1 MTQGRS
7 ASTLNPFGVVRRAL
21 GRLWGRDVM
30 LYTGGVSFYAMLAG
44 APGLAILV
52 SVYSLLSTP
61 EVATRQAESLA
72 LLLPD
77 SAQRLFANELQRV
90 AHAPLSIVGTQG
102 ILAIVISL
110 YAAHRGVKAL
120 IAGLSFINEDS
131 DSHSF
136 LEFNVTALLVFL
148 AGLGLLLISST
159 AFLALRIVLSALDPS
174 VAMRRDWLAWQWLWA
189 GAGLTGGLTLMYR
202 YVMSASLVSWRA
214 AIAGGVTGAVLSLT
228 ASWACAFYVDRV
240 ARLGATYGSLAAVMV
255 CLIWI
260 SWNVNAAFFGG
271 ALATE
276 TELSLKHA
284 VRLKRSRTAKRP
296 GSPKRP
302 GGGKPRTPPRR
313 PR

>member
-1 MTQGRS
+1 MSRGRS
-7 ASTLNPFGVVRRAL
+7 SPTLNPFGVIRRAL

-52 SVYSLLSTP
+52 SIYSLLSTP
-61 EVATRQAESLA
+61 EVAARQASSLA

-77 SAQRLFANELQRV
+77 TVQPLFADELQRL
-90 AHAPLSIVGTQG
+90 AHAPLSIVGAQG
-102 ILAIVISL
+102 LLAVVISL

-136 LEFNVTALLVFL
+136 LEFNLMALTVFL
-148 AGLGLLLISST
+148 AGLVLLLVSST
-159 AFLALRIVLSALDPS
+159 AFLVVRIVLSALDPS
-174 VAMRRDWLAWQWLWA
+174 VSRQSGWLLGQWLWA
-189 GAGLTGGLTLMYR
+189 GTGLTAGLTLMYR
-202 YVMSASLVSWRA
+202 YVMSASLLSWRA
-214 AIAGGVTGAVLSLT
+214 AVIGGVAGAAMSLT
-228 ASWACAFYVDRV
+228 ASWACAVYVDHV
-240 ARLGATYGSLAAVMV
+240 ARFGATYGSVAAVVV

-276 TELSLKHA
+276 TDLALQ
-284 VRLKRSRTAKRP
+284 RD
-296 GSPKRP
+296 
-302 GGGKPRTPPRR
+302 
-313 PR
+313 

>member
-1 MTQGRS
+1 MAGPDPSRIS
-7 ASTLNPFGVVRRAL
+7 NPFGIARRAL

-44 APGLAILV
+44 FPALAILV

-61 EVATRQAESLA
+61 DIAAKQAQDLS

-77 SAQRLFANELQRV
+77 AAQSLFADELQRL
-90 AHAPLSIVGTQG
+90 AHAPMSIVGIQG
-102 ILAIVISL
+102 LFAVAIAL

-120 IAGLSFINEDS
+120 IAGLSFINEDR

-136 LEFNVTALLVFL
+136 LEFNIMALMVFL
-148 AGLGLLLISST
+148 AGLALILISST
-159 AFLALRIVLSALDPS
+159 AFLVVRLAVIALDPDAS
-174 VAMRRDWLAWQWLWA
+174 QRTGWIVGQWLWA

-202 YVMSASLVSWRA
+202 YVMAVDLLSWRSSV
-214 AIAGGVTGAVLSLT
+214 IGGLTGALLSLT

-240 ARLGATYGSLAAVMV
+240 ARLGATYGSIAAVVV

-276 TELSLKHA
+276 TELA
-284 VRLKRSRTAKRP
+284 I
-296 GSPKRP
+296 
-302 GGGKPRTPPRR
+302 KPRPAF
-313 PR
+313 